1 MIELIILIG
10 IGVSSSV
17 FGAGAMKCFQS
28 CVTNRKMK
36 KNLEKMNTE
45 NRKLQ
50 DSVTNMTTENRNL
63 QNVREN
69 LEESSNTLKSELDNM
84 KEIMKLSGEHGE
96 EVYANLMTLF
106 NNYKNIVDMDIKTK
120 SISLLCDLDTNNDFS
135 YSATERVAAIA
146 KLKLLFSEQ
155 HIDISDA
162 DFDDL
167 SKLKDKLIK
176 LYESHVNHT

>member
-10 IGVSSSV
+10 VGFGSSV
-17 FGAGAMKCFQS
+17 FGAGAMKCFQN

-36 KNLEKMNTE
+36 KNLEKMNVE

-50 DSVTNMTTENRNL
+50 ESVTNMTTENRNL

-69 LEESSNTLKSELDNM
+69 LEESSDTLKNELENL

-96 EVYANLMTLF
+96 EVYENLMSLF
-106 NNYKNIVDMDIKTK
+106 NNYKNIVEVDIKTK
-120 SISLLCDLDTNNDFS
+120 SIALLCDLDTNNDFS

-155 HIDISDA
+155 HIDINDS
-162 DFDDL
+162 DFDDIC
-167 SKLKDKLIK
+167 KLKDKLIK
-176 LYESHVNHT
+176 LFQTHVNNN